1 MVVLNFKKMK
11 TAKFIILI
19 SLISSIS
26 NYSIAQQIWKPG
38 DVNTKSTI
46 LNCRESIT
54 GIYVVQKQDGNS
66 KTDLPFGTSDE
77 KGSASLYINSE
88 RIYYNIISKVFT
100 PERLKDIETSEK
112 RIIIGFTIDEDGIP
126 IQITYSI
133 NENSKIKP
141 EEIEIIDMLL
151 KENIR
156 FKIIRK
162 IPFDE
167 PCVYPFSHILKFE
180 ELKNGEFPLLKR
192 NELEGKKYW

>member
-1 MVVLNFKKMK
+1 MK
-11 TAKFIILI
+11 AVKFIILI
-19 SLISSIS
+19 SLINSIS
-26 NYSIAQQIWKPG
+26 NCSIAQQIWKPG
-38 DVNTKSTI
+38 TVNAKTNT
-46 LNCRESIT
+46 LNCRKSIN
-54 GIYVVQKQDGNS
+54 GIYVVQNQDFKS
-66 KTDLPFGTSDE
+66 KIDLPFGTSDE

-88 RIYYNIISKVFT
+88 RIYYNIIGKVFT
-100 PERLKDIETSEK
+100 SERLKDIETSEK
-112 RIIIGFTIDEDGIP
+112 RIIIGFTIDEHGIP

-141 EEIEIIDMLL
+141 EEIEIIDKLL

-192 NELEGKKYW
+192 NEFEGKKYW